1 MGNGLY
7 FDRKVERNIEGALVP
22 FNFDLAQTA
31 DSLSKIS
38 TGETGRKTEGNK
50 EIKFINEK
58 INFLK
63 LAFCLK
69 SSKELMDERR
79 NHIEDLKILRTAC

>member
-1 MGNGLY
+1 MEGWAGNGLY
-7 FDRKVERNIEGALVP
+7 FDGKAERKVEGALVP
-22 FNFDLAQTA
+22 SKCDLAKLQA
-31 DSLSKIS
+31 PFPRSVLEKQK
-38 TGETGRKTEGNK
+38 GREGNK

-69 SSKELMDERR
+69 SS
-79 NHIEDLKILRTAC
+79 T